1 MARKARVLCVLHCC
15 YTTHTCLLLCACL
28 LTPSPYAAP
37 QTRFVP
43 VSAASGENIT
53 HPSKVHMPW
62 FSGSTLLEALDA
74 STPPARL
81 LDKPLRMPVQVRSAA
96 AARHTAGVATTTAA
110 ARGEDRCLAWSA

>member
-1 MARKARVLCVLHCC
+1 MACTPRVALRS
-15 YTTHTCLLLCACL
+15 TLLLPRAHACCSARACSL
-28 LTPSPYAAP
+28 LLPVLRP

-62 FSGSTLLEALDA
+62 FSGSTLLEALDF

-81 LDKPLRMPVQVRSAA
+81 LDKPLRMPVQVRSATD
-96 AARHTAGVATTTAA
+96 ARHTAGVATTAAA
-110 ARGEDRCLAWSA
+110 ARGEGHCLAWSA